1 MTSSV
6 SIQFYLSNGEK
17 IQVSI
22 CFQKNFHQWKTRF
35 ISRKFFHHITR
46 SYKIFHWWEEFI
58 HFTEFYKAL
67 PPSILLTT
75 QQCKQTQF
83 LTILIDGRLKR
94 KISTNTVKNF
104 VHHCPFLTVGHNNQ
118 NGLSR
123 PCKSFIP
130 ILSHRK
136 WPKKTLSKLQVE
148 SK

>member
-6 SIQFYLSNGEK
+6 SIQFYLNNGEK

-22 CFQKNFHQWKTRF
+22 CFQKISTMKNKIHFTEIFSSHNSLLQNFPLIRRIHSF
-35 ISRKFFHHITR
+35 
-46 SYKIFHWWEEFI
+46 

-94 KISTNTVKNF
+94 KILTNTVKNF

-130 ILSHRK
+130 ILSHRRG
-136 WPKKTLSKLQVE
+136 SK
-148 SK
+148 S